1 VHSISLVDFFVL
13 GWYIALTI
21 TRSLLWPSGSIVDYY
36 VDGPMFETVQYYVR
50 KINKLLLRQYGYRL
64 NSQLYIL
71 QTMEMFQ
78 YLTYINTTILKYVF
92 RVNEP
97 KGKVWNSGGGQRLK
111 GMCYM
116 ISYHSNDEL

>member
-1 VHSISLVDFFVL
+1 V
-13 GWYIALTI
+13 A
-21 TRSLLWPSGSIVDYY
+21 IVDYY
-36 VDGPMFETVQYYVR
+36 VDGPTFETVQYYVR

-64 NSQLYIL
+64 NSQLYSL
-71 QTMEMFQ
+71 QTTEMFQ
-78 YLTYINTTILKYVF
+78 YFTYINTTILKYVF

-97 KGKVWNSGGGQRLK
+97 KGQVWNSGGRQTLK